1 MPTSFRSQSM
11 EGVLIHPQKIMRPM
25 LDKLMVQQQL
35 KAPYKRWKHMVA
47 VMCLNL
53 TYRKQVKTVLPLLF
67 EKYPTPLAYLK
78 GRLKKFVFFR
88 QRHHLPCAAGLTG
101 PLCQYGNSHFQ
112 FAQITISYN

>member
-1 MPTSFRSQSM
+1 
-11 EGVLIHPQKIMRPM
+11 M

-78 GRLKKFVFFR
+78 GRLKTQQKIFPRARRYDFSREIYNKSVD
-88 QRHHLPCAAGLTG
+88 
-101 PLCQYGNSHFQ
+101 LCMYRLIYPPKRG
-112 FAQITISYN
+112 